1 MNNCIGK
8 LLIANPTNP
17 EDDLAR
23 SVLFCTTHTKNIAI
37 GLQINKLN
45 DRIDL
50 STVAYHLGIEYYGSE
65 PVWCSGNISTDKIHV
80 IHSLDWKGVSTVPLG
95 ESIGVTSD
103 IGILAAISKG
113 KGPRLFKACSGYWLF
128 DNGRL
133 DKHLSKE
140 KDPSDPFKWE
150 VIEADLGLVFLS
162 DYQFLWE
169 ECLQNVI
176 VKKVKQYF

>member
-37 GLQINKLN
+37 GLQVNRLN
-45 DRIDL
+45 DDIDL

-65 PVWCSGNISTDKIHV
+65 PVWYGGNISRDKIHI
-80 IHSLDWKGVSTVPLG
+80 IHSLDWRGISTVPLT
-95 ESIGVTSD
+95 EHIGVTSD
-103 IGILAAISKG
+103 IGILAAIARD
-113 KGPRLFKACSGYWLF
+113 KGPRLFKACAGYWLF

-133 DKHLSKE
+133 DKHLSKI
-140 KDPSDPFKWE
+140 KDPNDPFKWE
-150 VIEADLGLVFLS
+150 VVDADIDTVFLL
-162 DYQFLWE
+162 DYQYLWE
-169 ECLQNVI
+169 ECLQSLI
-176 VKKVKQYF
+176 VNKVKYYF